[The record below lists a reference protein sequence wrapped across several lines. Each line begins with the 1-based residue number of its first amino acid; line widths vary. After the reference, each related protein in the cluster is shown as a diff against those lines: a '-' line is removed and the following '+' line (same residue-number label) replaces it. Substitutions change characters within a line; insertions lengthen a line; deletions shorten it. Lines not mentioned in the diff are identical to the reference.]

1 MFNVKCIDEYKYL
14 PYKHDKVIY
23 LTFDDGPSPN
33 TNKVLDILNRNN
45 VKATFFVIGNQV
57 EMHKDV
63 VKRLERDGM
72 CILPHTNCHNYR
84 KIYDTADDYFID
96 LNSCVVKIKDVI
108 LKEPVNFIRF
118 PGGVNNELLRESV
131 LDEIKSKF
139 LDNKYYFIRSAP
151 GSAVLAEEGT
161 AVETFAAEDK
171 KTSDIIILFAG
182 TNLAPDRDTV
192 GELIRAQKQMLEF
205 LGCERYLIVGLTS
218 LAMAPDIVP
227 VNQAL
232 AEEFG
237 EHFLDVRAYLLE
249 HGLEDAKIKPSAQ
262 DEKDLKAGEIP
273 SSLRVDIVHGNEA
286 FYRIIGEQVYQKLDD
301 MNYISEDDKK

>member
-1 MFNVKCIDEYKYL
+1 VYKKIIILCVNICLLINMIMFNVKCIDEYKYL

-139 LDNKYYFIRSAP
+139 LDNKYYFIEWNVYGLDAERVPENSDTIYNSTINQLSNKPKAI
-151 GSAVLAEEGT
+151 VLLHDGYGNINTVNSLER
-161 AVETFAAEDK
+161 
-171 KTSDIIILFAG
+171 IILSA
-182 TNLAPDRDTV
+182 
-192 GELIRAQKQMLEF
+192 KQLGYKFRTLE
-205 LGCERYLIVGLTS
+205 YIT
-218 LAMAPDIVP
+218 
-227 VNQAL
+227 
-232 AEEFG
+232 
-237 EHFLDVRAYLLE
+237 
-249 HGLEDAKIKPSAQ
+249 
-262 DEKDLKAGEIP
+262 EKDFDYFI
-273 SSLRVDIVHGNEA
+273 
-286 FYRIIGEQVYQKLDD
+286 
-301 MNYISEDDKK
+301 KKSVINKGVR